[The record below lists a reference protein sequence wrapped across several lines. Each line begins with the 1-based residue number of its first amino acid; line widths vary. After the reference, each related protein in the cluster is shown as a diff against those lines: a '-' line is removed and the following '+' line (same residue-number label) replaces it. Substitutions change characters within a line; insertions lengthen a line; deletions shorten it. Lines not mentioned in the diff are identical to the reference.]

1 MKKLSVC
8 IMFIGCAV
16 AMFAQQVVWVRT
28 TPETKAVTVNRYE
41 TNYEFHDGLLAVKN
55 LETGLWGFVDESGN
69 KVIDFKWNYEDF
81 YFPRFGGGACLI
93 CKKSRS
99 EWGTVKYTWYII
111 DKRGT
116 SIKLGDDI
124 LGVAPF
130 NDDGYARVLKRIGG
144 NMAKEV
150 CINTKGQEV
159 FPVSSYTKHA
169 VLFEILPPMRL
180 FKDGLAAVSKN
191 GKWGFMDR
199 SGKMVCPAIYLEV
212 QDFSEGL
219 ACVKV
224 DTEGGRWGFI
234 NTTGDMVIPPKF
246 SLQPYPFREGMASVE
261 KRNGK
266 VVMIDR
272 TGVVVSPEYDDI
284 RFFHGGFAFADLPNE
299 RFLRVVNKDFKSI
312 DIIKD
317 EDMKLHNHERNGKP
331 TPFINGFCNWDGG
344 FSRDF
349 MVDNWGRRLNFNG
362 ETGRLAIGQRTEKL
376 VHVRDGKLD
385 GFADYNGRL
394 VFVFEEEEF

>member
-1 MKKLSVC
+1 
-8 IMFIGCAV
+8 
-16 AMFAQQVVWVRT
+16 
-28 TPETKAVTVNRYE
+28 
-41 TNYEFHDGLLAVKN
+41 
-55 LETGLWGFVDESGN
+55 
-69 KVIDFKWNYEDF
+69 
-81 YFPRFGGGACLI
+81 
-93 CKKSRS
+93 
-99 EWGTVKYTWYII
+99 
-111 DKRGT
+111 
-116 SIKLGDDI
+116 
-124 LGVAPF
+124 
-130 NDDGYARVLKRIGG
+130 
-144 NMAKEV
+144 MAKEV

-180 FKDGLAAVSKN
+180 FKDVLAAVSKN
-191 GKWGFMDR
+191 GKRGVMDR

-234 NTTGDMVIPPKF
+234 NTTGDMIIPPKF

-362 ETGRLAIGQRTEKL
+362 KTGRLAIGQRTEKL